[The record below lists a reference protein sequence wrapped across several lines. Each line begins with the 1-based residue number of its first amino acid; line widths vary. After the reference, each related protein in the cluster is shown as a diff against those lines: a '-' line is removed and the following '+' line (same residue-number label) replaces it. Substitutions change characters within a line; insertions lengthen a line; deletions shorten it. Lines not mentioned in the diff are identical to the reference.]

1 MVKIFTALFVGLLL
15 FAGCEKNEIP
25 KVGLPPSSE
34 LSLEVDAPGIR
45 TRDSLEA
52 FLHRG
57 GESPYIPHIEELPA
71 AEKGCR
77 RFLIQ
82 VARDGDIYEPVEVVW
97 KEGMVSQNVMTG
109 NQWLI
114 RLEQN
119 VNPVEPLER

>member
-25 KVGLPPSSE
+25 IVGLPPSSE
-34 LSLEVDAPGIR
+34 LSLEIDAPGMLSQR
-45 TRDSLEA
+45 PVEDCLQD
-52 FLHRG
+52 G
-57 GESPYIPHIEELPA
+57 GWYLISRIEELPA

-82 VARDGDIYEPVEVVW
+82 VAKDKDIYEPVEVVW
-97 KEGMVSQNVMTG
+97 KEGMVSQNVMAG
-109 NQWLI
+109 HRWLI
-114 RLEQN
+114 RLVQN